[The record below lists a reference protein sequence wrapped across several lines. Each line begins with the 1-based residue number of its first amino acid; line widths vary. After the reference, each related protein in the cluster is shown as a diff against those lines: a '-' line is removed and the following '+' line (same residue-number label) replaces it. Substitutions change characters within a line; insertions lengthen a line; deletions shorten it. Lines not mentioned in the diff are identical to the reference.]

1 MTDKEPDRRLSETSE
16 EERLGAL
23 GQFQAW
29 IEKPMFVLAFVWLIL
44 LIIEFVRG
52 LNAVFQAIVTAI
64 WVVFIAAF
72 VLEFILS
79 PRKAVYLR
87 NNIITAVSLFIP
99 ALRLFRFARFF
110 RFLRLARTMRGLTLI
125 RVVSSINRSMNE
137 LRGFL
142 GSRGFGYVLF
152 STLVVTF
159 GGAAGMLIFER
170 AQPGGQGLQGYGDA
184 IWWTAMILT
193 TLGSQYWP
201 RTPEGRV
208 LGFLISLY
216 AFAVFG
222 YFTALLA
229 SFFVGHR
236 PRAPGEHEDPE
247 NGKDRGSL

>member
-1 MTDKEPDRRLSETSE
+1 MREDAPDKKLSQASE
-16 EERLGAL
+16 SERLGAL
-23 GQFQAW
+23 EQFQTW
-29 IEKPMFVLAFVWLIL
+29 IEKPMFVLAFIWLVL

-52 LNAVFQAIVTAI
+52 LNPVFQTLVTVIWIVF
-64 WVVFIAAF
+64 VVEF
-72 VLEFILS
+72 VLEFILA
-79 PRKAVYLR
+79 PRKGIYLR
-87 NNIITAVSLFIP
+87 NHVITAVSLFIP
-99 ALRLFRFARFF
+99 ALRIFRFARIF

-125 RVVSSINRSMNE
+125 RVISSVNRSMNE
-137 LRGFL
+137 LRIFM

-159 GGAAGMLIFER
+159 AGAAGMLAFER
-170 AQPGGQGLQGYGDA
+170 AQPGGVGLQDYGDA

-201 RTPEGRV
+201 RTTEGRV

-236 PRAPGEHEDPE
+236 PRSPGAHGDPGNE
-247 NGKDRGSL
+247 KKRDSL

>member
-1 MTDKEPDRRLSETSE
+1 MTEEAPDKKLSQASET
-16 EERLGAL
+16 ERLGAL
-23 GQFQAW
+23 EQFQAW
-29 IEKPMFVLAFVWLIL
+29 IEKPMFVLAFIWLAL

-52 LNAVFQAIVTAI
+52 LSPLFQSIVTII
-64 WVVFIAAF
+64 WIVFVAEF
-72 VLEFILS
+72 VLEFILA

-87 NNIITAVSLFIP
+87 NNVITAVSLFIL
-99 ALRLFRFARFF
+99 ALRIFRFARIF

-125 RVVSSINRSMNE
+125 RVVSSVNRSMNE
-137 LRGFL
+137 LRIFM
-142 GSRGFGYVLF
+142 GSKGFGYVLI

-159 GGAAGMLIFER
+159 AGAAGMLVFER
-170 AQPGGQGLQGYGDA
+170 AQPGGEGLQDYSDA

-208 LGFLISLY
+208 LGFLIALY

-236 PRAPGEHEDPE
+236 PRAPGAHEDPE
-247 NGKDRGSL
+247 NEKKRDSL

>member
-1 MTDKEPDRRLSETSE
+1 MTERSQDKKLSQVPEA
-16 EERLGAL
+16 ERLGAL
-23 GQFQAW
+23 EQFQAW
-29 IEKPMFVLAFVWLIL
+29 IEKPMVVLAFIWLAL

-52 LNAVFQAIVTAI
+52 LNTVFQAIVTAI
-64 WVVFIAAF
+64 WIIFIAEF
-72 VLEFILS
+72 ILEFILA
-79 PRKAVYLR
+79 PRKTVYLR

-99 ALRLFRFARFF
+99 GLRIFRFTRFF

-125 RVVSSINRSMNE
+125 RVISSINRSMNE
-137 LRGFL
+137 LRVFM
-142 GSRGFGYVLF
+142 GSRGFGYVLI
-152 STLVVTF
+152 STLTVTF
-159 GGAAGMLIFER
+159 AGAAGMLAFER
-170 AQPGGQGLQGYGDA
+170 AEPGGQGLQDYGDA

-229 SFFVGHR
+229 SFFVGRR
-236 PRAPGEHEDPE
+236 PASPDAQGNPGHQER
-247 NGKDRGSL
+247 KDGI